1 MQDSSW
7 KSLSLQPS
15 VAQLEQIF
23 EFSSHLVFIYNWDLK
38 KLIFV
43 NNRVAEKLG
52 YTLEDIQQM
61 EGSIL
66 TFVEHPDKEGFL
78 KEIHA
83 EYESLEVG
91 KKVEFVCKLLHKN
104 GSIRTLRNRS
114 MLLARD
120 SPEAS
125 RLIMNVAEDITDTLE
140 READLLKKQ
149 YQFNE
154 AEAIFKCGTWEW
166 QANRKGIEWS
176 EGIFKIMGLSSEEYK
191 DKTISRRFYESF
203 IAPEHVKRFADY
215 TVQVLAEHR
224 PSYEIEHR
232 IINAEGMVKYVTLQG
247 HIYYDEQGRVQRI
260 MGMLA
265 DRTEII
271 TYQNELERRLTAL
284 NKSNRNLEQF
294 AYVASH
300 DLQEPLRKIIAFGE
314 RLAKKYKEQLGSE
327 GQFFVDRMT
336 GAAQRMHALIE
347 DLLAYSRASRQT
359 ESYASVNLNEV
370 VKNVLEDLEVK
381 IQEKKASITIDD
393 LPAVEAQ
400 SVQMH
405 QLFLNLIENALK
417 FTKPGTTPKIAIQ
430 VRKIVPYEAP
440 TVGQIN
446 PKENYFEFIISDN
459 GIGFEAEYAERIFT
473 IFQRLHGRAEYA
485 GTGLGLAICRK
496 IVEAHHGF
504 IEAQGKPGEGAKF
517 IFYLLVTQPNT
528 P

>member
-1 MQDSSW
+1 
-7 KSLSLQPS
+7 
-15 VAQLEQIF
+15 
-23 EFSSHLVFIYNWDLK
+23 
-38 KLIFV
+38 
-43 NNRVAEKLG
+43 
-52 YTLEDIQQM
+52 
-61 EGSIL
+61 
-66 TFVEHPDKEGFL
+66 
-78 KEIHA
+78 
-83 EYESLEVG
+83 
-91 KKVEFVCKLLHKN
+91 
-104 GSIRTLRNRS
+104 
-114 MLLARD
+114 
-120 SPEAS
+120 
-125 RLIMNVAEDITDTLE
+125 
-140 READLLKKQ
+140 
-149 YQFNE
+149 
-154 AEAIFKCGTWEW
+154 
-166 QANRKGIEWS
+166 
-176 EGIFKIMGLSSEEYK
+176 
-191 DKTISRRFYESF
+191 
-203 IAPEHVKRFADY
+203 
-215 TVQVLAEHR
+215 
-224 PSYEIEHR
+224 
-232 IINAEGMVKYVTLQG
+232 
-247 HIYYDEQGRVQRI
+247 

-271 TYQNELERRLTAL
+271 TYQNELERRLSAL
-284 NKSNRNLEQF
+284 NKSNRDLEQF

-359 ESYASVNLNEV
+359 ESYISVNLNEV

-417 FTKPGTTPKIAIQ
+417 FTKSGTTPKIGIQ
-430 VRKIVPYEAP
+430 VRKIAPYEAP
-440 TVGQIN
+440 AIGQLN

-504 IEAQGKPGEGAKF
+504 IEAQGKPGEGANF
-517 IFYLLVTQPNT
+517 IFYLPVTQPNT